1 MASTS
6 LFLDDDLAKLRQGR
20 YSGEEAELR
29 RELSTRDFSL
39 KLPGLRNALGPS
51 IGSWL
56 GVPALRSSRP
66 SANGARTFHLHHST
80 VSKSASDRSVAKPG
94 RVYFEISRGQASAA
108 RETAGGQLKWQPSA
122 KSWWAPAGTGAT
134 ARLAARYSVAAPP
147 RRVPS
152 PTARPPGRASAHQ
165 RYIERESAPA
175 RTGEGAVYSRGTIG
189 DSTEER
195 AAFWNEVEGRER
207 SDGLVQCRIVAELP
221 HELRGHPELQ
231 QQAMD
236 KFMDTFAGRS
246 LPAHGV
252 IHRPDA
258 ERRPEGGGDIRNL
271 HAHIVYHDRPCERT
285 APRAWEFAGRKDREA
300 RGPAWIREL
309 RERWAGS
316 CNSALEK
323 VQTQTRFH
331 AGSYADLGIE
341 KIPQTHL
348 GPINSAFERQGR
360 ATLPGTVNLLCER
373 EWERRQELAESVRL
387 SEASATWLRR
397 LAAAEEPTGTAGRK
411 AWRTFNERV
420 SELDARSAV
429 FDAAGA
435 IARRDGDGRRARA
448 ESMRAHAA
456 RQAARGGTG
465 ERQWERISEAA
476 GAAAQP
482 GGRAARTDRLRARA
496 GGSAEGRAGAA
507 AAARD
512 ELLAAGRR
520 PSARR
525 LDAACRASERRLD
538 AARLLDRRAEIIG
551 EAGVPGKRRAGT
563 PALPELDESGA
574 LQLRFI
580 VGARVGIANL
590 DEALAELPGPDV
602 PVSERDAQERSGIER
617 EQRRLARREAAER
630 QGLTEALTPS
640 FGDEA
645 GAVAEALASAAVKA
659 ARASESSPPAPSG
672 TALPALPEL
681 DESGA
686 LQLRFIVSARVGIAN
701 LDEALAELPGPS
713 GPVSEREAQ
722 ERSGIEREQR
732 RLARR
737 EAAERQGLTEA
748 LTPSFGDEAGAVAE
762 ALASAAVKAA
772 RASESAPPAPSG
784 TALPALHSDTLAE
797 LDRYAASRRRRERR
811 RRRELRDELMPV
823 LGNAPAGEAVTA
835 PAEEAVTAMIRDV
848 DSGRTAVAAARD
860 NEGNLVVF
868 SHPGAPPLADDARPC
883 LRFLLGAREGIAN
896 LDEALA
902 ELPGPDVPVSELE
915 AQERSGIEREQRRL
929 ARRAAREEEEL
940 VQHLAPL
947 FGRDAEGFA
956 AALAG
961 AAGEG
966 GGCFVRRGAD
976 GQPAVAHGA
985 IDARLAAGSFRILLG
1000 ARAATGLA
1008 EKEAAMFAGADAAPR
1023 REEARRERLHSRAR
1037 GTRLRHRGA
1046 AGRAAFGGSRG
1057 CRGRYRGIGP
1067 PGLEAAL
1074 GSRPR

>member
-6 LFLDDDLAKLRQGR
+6 LFLDDDLAELRQGR

-175 RTGEGAVYSRGTIG
+175 RTDEGAVYSRGTIG

-236 KFMDTFAGRS
+236 EFMDTFAGRS

-360 ATLPGTVNLLCER
+360 ATLAGTVNLLCER

-387 SEASATWLRR
+387 SEASVTWLRR

-429 FDAAGA
+429 FDSAGA

-482 GGRAARTDRLRARA
+482 GGRAARTDRLRAR
-496 GGSAEGRAGAA
+496 AEGRAGAA

-672 TALPALPEL
+672 TALPAL
-681 DESGA
+681 
-686 LQLRFIVSARVGIAN
+686 
-701 LDEALAELPGPS
+701 
-713 GPVSEREAQ
+713 
-722 ERSGIEREQR
+722 
-732 RLARR
+732 
-737 EAAERQGLTEA
+737 
-748 LTPSFGDEAGAVAE
+748 
-762 ALASAAVKAA
+762 
-772 RASESAPPAPSG
+772 
-784 TALPALHSDTLAE
+784 HSDTLAE
-797 LDRYAASRRRRERR
+797 LDRYAAAARRRERR

-883 LRFLLGAREGIAN
+883 LRFLLGARVGIAN

-902 ELPGPDVPVSELE
+902 ELPGPDVPVSELD

-961 AAGEG
+961 AAGES

-1000 ARAATGLA
+1000 ARAATGMA

-1023 REEARRERLHSRAR
+1023 REEARHERLHSELEELDCAIAAQPAAL
-1037 GTRLRHRGA
+1037 RLAVREGAGA
-1046 AGRAAFGGSRG
+1046 AIAASVR
-1057 CRGRYRGIGP
+1057 RVSKRRS
-1067 PGLEAAL
+1067 EAARDS
-1074 GSRPR
+1074 GRNSGR

>member
-6 LFLDDDLAKLRQGR
+6 LFLDDDLAELRQGR

-80 VSKSASDRSVAKPG
+80 VSKSASERSVAKPG

-175 RTGEGAVYSRGTIG
+175 RTDEGAVYSRGTIG

-236 KFMDTFAGRS
+236 EFMDTFAGRS

-387 SEASATWLRR
+387 SEASVTWLRR

-482 GGRAARTDRLRARA
+482 GGRAARTEASRLRARA
-496 GGSAEGRAGAA
+496 DGSAEAKAVAA

-520 PSARR
+520 RSARR

-590 DEALAELPGPDV
+590 DEALAELPGPSG
-602 PVSERDAQERSGIER
+602 PVSERDAQERSEIEL
-617 EQRRLARREAAER
+617 EQRWLAKREAAER

-659 ARASESSPPAPSG
+659 ARASESSPPAPPG
-672 TALPALPEL
+672 TALPAP
-681 DESGA
+681 
-686 LQLRFIVSARVGIAN
+686 
-701 LDEALAELPGPS
+701 
-713 GPVSEREAQ
+713 
-722 ERSGIEREQR
+722 
-732 RLARR
+732 
-737 EAAERQGLTEA
+737 
-748 LTPSFGDEAGAVAE
+748 
-762 ALASAAVKAA
+762 
-772 RASESAPPAPSG
+772 
-784 TALPALHSDTLAE
+784 HSDTLAE
-797 LDRYAASRRRRERR
+797 LDRYAEEARRWERR

-835 PAEEAVTAMIRDV
+835 PAEEAITAMIRDV
-848 DSGRTAVAAARD
+848 DSGRTAVAAALD

-883 LRFLLGAREGIAN
+883 LRFLLGARVGIAN

-902 ELPGPDVPVSELE
+902 ELPGPSGPVSERD
-915 AQERSGIEREQRRL
+915 AQERSEIEREQRWL
-929 ARRAAREEEEL
+929 AMRAAREEEEL

-961 AAGEG
+961 GAGES

-985 IDARLAAGSFRILLG
+985 INARLAAGSFRILLG
-1000 ARAATGLA
+1000 ARVATGMA

-1023 REEARRERLHSRAR
+1023 REEARHERLHSELEELDCAIAAQPAALRLAVR
-1037 GTRLRHRGA
+1037 EGAGTAIA
-1046 AGRAAFGGSRG
+1046 ASVRRVSKR
-1057 CRGRYRGIGP
+1057 RS
-1067 PGLEAAL
+1067 EAARDS
-1074 GSRPR
+1074 GRNSGR

>member
-1 MASTS
+1 MIKVNYKFFCIGAISHLNPMASTS
-6 LFLDDDLAKLRQGR
+6 LFLDDDLAELRQGR

-80 VSKSASDRSVAKPG
+80 VSKSASERSVAKPG

-108 RETAGGQLKWQPSA
+108 REAAGGQLKWQPSA

-221 HELRGHPELQ
+221 HELRDDPELQ

-236 KFMDTFAGRS
+236 EFMDTFAGRS

-387 SEASATWLRR
+387 SEASVIWLRR

-482 GGRAARTDRLRARA
+482 GGRAARTEASRLRARA
-496 GGSAEGRAGAA
+496 DGSAEAKAVAA

-590 DEALAELPGPDV
+590 DEALAELPGPSG
-602 PVSERDAQERSGIER
+602 PVSERDAQERSEIER
-617 EQRRLARREAAER
+617 EQRRLAKREAAER

-659 ARASESSPPAPSG
+659 ARASESSPPAPPG
-672 TALPALPEL
+672 TALPAP
-681 DESGA
+681 
-686 LQLRFIVSARVGIAN
+686 
-701 LDEALAELPGPS
+701 
-713 GPVSEREAQ
+713 
-722 ERSGIEREQR
+722 
-732 RLARR
+732 
-737 EAAERQGLTEA
+737 
-748 LTPSFGDEAGAVAE
+748 
-762 ALASAAVKAA
+762 
-772 RASESAPPAPSG
+772 
-784 TALPALHSDTLAE
+784 HSDTLAE
-797 LDRYAASRRRRERR
+797 LDRYAEAARRWERR

-835 PAEEAVTAMIRDV
+835 PAEEAITAMIRDV
-848 DSGRTAVAAARD
+848 DSGRTAVAAALD

-883 LRFLLGAREGIAN
+883 LRFLLGARVGIAN

-902 ELPGPDVPVSELE
+902 ELPGPSGPVSERD
-915 AQERSGIEREQRRL
+915 AQERSEIEREQRRL

-985 IDARLAAGSFRILLG
+985 INARLAAGSFRILLG
-1000 ARAATGLA
+1000 ARVATGMA

-1023 REEARRERLHSRAR
+1023 REEARHERLHSELEELDCAIAAQPAALRLAVR
-1037 GTRLRHRGA
+1037 EGAGTAIA
-1046 AGRAAFGGSRG
+1046 ASVRRVSKR
-1057 CRGRYRGIGP
+1057 RS
-1067 PGLEAAL
+1067 EAARDS
-1074 GSRPR
+1074 GRNSGR

>member
-6 LFLDDDLAKLRQGR
+6 LFLDDDLAELRQGR

-175 RTGEGAVYSRGTIG
+175 RTDEGAVYSRGTIG

-236 KFMDTFAGRS
+236 EFMDTFAGRS

-387 SEASATWLRR
+387 SEASVTWLRR

-429 FDAAGA
+429 FDSAGA

-482 GGRAARTDRLRARA
+482 GGRAARTDRLRAR
-496 GGSAEGRAGAA
+496 AEGRAGAA

-590 DEALAELPGPDV
+590 DEALAKLPGPDV
-602 PVSERDAQERSGIER
+602 PVSELDAQERSGIER

-672 TALPALPEL
+672 TALPAL
-681 DESGA
+681 
-686 LQLRFIVSARVGIAN
+686 
-701 LDEALAELPGPS
+701 
-713 GPVSEREAQ
+713 
-722 ERSGIEREQR
+722 
-732 RLARR
+732 
-737 EAAERQGLTEA
+737 
-748 LTPSFGDEAGAVAE
+748 
-762 ALASAAVKAA
+762 
-772 RASESAPPAPSG
+772 
-784 TALPALHSDTLAE
+784 HSDTLAE
-797 LDRYAASRRRRERR
+797 LDRYAAAARRRERR

-883 LRFLLGAREGIAN
+883 LRFLLGARVGIAN

-902 ELPGPDVPVSELE
+902 KLPGPDVPVSELD

-961 AAGEG
+961 GAGES

-985 IDARLAAGSFRILLG
+985 IAARLAAGSFRILLG
-1000 ARAATGLA
+1000 ARAATGMA

-1023 REEARRERLHSRAR
+1023 REEARHERLHSELEELDCAIAAQPAAL
-1037 GTRLRHRGA
+1037 RLAVREGAGA
-1046 AGRAAFGGSRG
+1046 AIAASVR
-1057 CRGRYRGIGP
+1057 RVSKRR
-1067 PGLEAAL
+1067 
-1074 GSRPR
+1074 SQST

>member
-221 HELRGHPELQ
+221 HELRDHPELQ

-348 GPINSAFERQGR
+348 GPTNSAFERQGR

-456 RQAARGGTG
+456 RQTARGGTG

-476 GAAAQP
+476 GDAAQP

-496 GGSAEGRAGAA
+496 GGSAEGRAGAS

-574 LQLRFI
+574 LQLRWI

-590 DEALAELPGPDV
+590 DEALAELPGPSG

-672 TALPALPEL
+672 TALPAL
-681 DESGA
+681 
-686 LQLRFIVSARVGIAN
+686 
-701 LDEALAELPGPS
+701 
-713 GPVSEREAQ
+713 
-722 ERSGIEREQR
+722 
-732 RLARR
+732 
-737 EAAERQGLTEA
+737 
-748 LTPSFGDEAGAVAE
+748 
-762 ALASAAVKAA
+762 
-772 RASESAPPAPSG
+772 
-784 TALPALHSDTLAE
+784 HSNTLAE
-797 LDRYAASRRRRERR
+797 LDRYAAAARRRERR

-848 DSGRTAVAAARD
+848 DSGRIAVAAARD

-883 LRFLLGAREGIAN
+883 LHFLLGAREGIAN

-902 ELPGPDVPVSELE
+902 ELPGPSGPVSERD

-940 VQHLAPL
+940 IQHLAPL

-961 AAGEG
+961 DAGEG

-976 GQPAVAHGA
+976 GQPAVAPGA
-985 IDARLAAGSFRILLG
+985 IDARLAAGSFRLLLG

-1023 REEARRERLHSRAR
+1023 REEARRERLHSELEELDGAIAAQPAAL
-1037 GTRLRHRGA
+1037 RLAVREGAGA
-1046 AGRAAFGGSRG
+1046 AIAASVR
-1057 CRGRYRGIGP
+1057 RVSKRRS
-1067 PGLEAAL
+1067 EAARDS
-1074 GSRPR
+1074 GR

>member
-6 LFLDDDLAKLRQGR
+6 LFLDDDLAELRQGR

-80 VSKSASDRSVAKPG
+80 VSKSASERSVAKPG

-108 RETAGGQLKWQPSA
+108 REAAGGQLKWQPSA

-221 HELRGHPELQ
+221 HELRDDPELQ

-236 KFMDTFAGRS
+236 EFMDTFAGRS

-387 SEASATWLRR
+387 SEASVIWLRR

-411 AWRTFNERV
+411 A
-420 SELDARSAV
+420 
-429 FDAAGA
+429 
-435 IARRDGDGRRARA
+435 
-448 ESMRAHAA
+448 
-456 RQAARGGTG
+456 
-465 ERQWERISEAA
+465 
-476 GAAAQP
+476 
-482 GGRAARTDRLRARA
+482 
-496 GGSAEGRAGAA
+496 
-507 AAARD
+507 
-512 ELLAAGRR
+512 
-520 PSARR
+520 
-525 LDAACRASERRLD
+525 
-538 AARLLDRRAEIIG
+538 
-551 EAGVPGKRRAGT
+551 
-563 PALPELDESGA
+563 
-574 LQLRFI
+574 
-580 VGARVGIANL
+580 
-590 DEALAELPGPDV
+590 
-602 PVSERDAQERSGIER
+602 
-617 EQRRLARREAAER
+617 
-630 QGLTEALTPS
+630 
-640 FGDEA
+640 
-645 GAVAEALASAAVKA
+645 
-659 ARASESSPPAPSG
+659 
-672 TALPALPEL
+672 
-681 DESGA
+681 
-686 LQLRFIVSARVGIAN
+686 
-701 LDEALAELPGPS
+701 
-713 GPVSEREAQ
+713 
-722 ERSGIEREQR
+722 
-732 RLARR
+732 
-737 EAAERQGLTEA
+737 
-748 LTPSFGDEAGAVAE
+748 
-762 ALASAAVKAA
+762 
-772 RASESAPPAPSG
+772 
-784 TALPALHSDTLAE
+784 
-797 LDRYAASRRRRERR
+797 
-811 RRRELRDELMPV
+811 
-823 LGNAPAGEAVTA
+823 
-835 PAEEAVTAMIRDV
+835 
-848 DSGRTAVAAARD
+848 
-860 NEGNLVVF
+860 
-868 SHPGAPPLADDARPC
+868 
-883 LRFLLGAREGIAN
+883 
-896 LDEALA
+896 
-902 ELPGPDVPVSELE
+902 
-915 AQERSGIEREQRRL
+915 
-929 ARRAAREEEEL
+929 
-940 VQHLAPL
+940 
-947 FGRDAEGFA
+947 
-956 AALAG
+956 
-961 AAGEG
+961 
-966 GGCFVRRGAD
+966 
-976 GQPAVAHGA
+976 
-985 IDARLAAGSFRILLG
+985 
-1000 ARAATGLA
+1000 
-1008 EKEAAMFAGADAAPR
+1008 
-1023 REEARRERLHSRAR
+1023 
-1037 GTRLRHRGA
+1037 
-1046 AGRAAFGGSRG
+1046 
-1057 CRGRYRGIGP
+1057 
-1067 PGLEAAL
+1067 
-1074 GSRPR
+1074 